1 MNPSKRKKGQIKQG
15 GTPEKGIRIGGNPDS
30 VMQEVLSWSFA
41 DCDMDPQCRWSF
53 CQQHLETDFWQTILP
68 KLRQFETMT
77 VSNIF
82 MDSKKQNHKLS
93 LDSLNKEALDRFV
106 QLRIEAESIHSLR
119 LGGKLR
125 LYGFLV
131 GSVYHIV
138 WYDSDHG
145 DNSSCV
151 CRSHLKHT

>member
-1 MNPSKRKKGQIKQG
+1 MRPSKKQKGQIRQG
-15 GTPEKGIRIGGNPDS
+15 GTPEKGIRTGANPDS
-30 VMQEVLSWSFA
+30 IMQEALSWSFA

-53 CQQHLETDFWQTILP
+53 CRQHLEADFWQTILP

-77 VSNIF
+77 VSEIF
-82 MDSKKQNHKLS
+82 VDAKKQNHQLS
-93 LDSLNKEALDRFV
+93 LDSLNKEAYDRFA
-106 QLRIEAESIHSLR
+106 QLKIEVEGIYSLR

-145 DNSSCV
+145 DNASCV